1 MHDFPA
7 CTSNGRR
14 DDRAPSW
21 TKCLVMFYQ
30 SGLLVM
36 LASYCLAFS
45 HYRAI
50 ANGIK
55 GMMAEL
61 VFLVVGIA
69 AHLPSIWTTLPLRF
83 ARMDAR
89 SSGRDGTFV
98 FTWRSFSP
106 CGALLQ
112 IGRPPGA
119 WTTHVKELVVLSMC
133 FCLGRCIGML
143 GQVLYVLR
151 FSL

>member
-50 ANGIK
+50 ANGIQ

-61 VFLVVGIA
+61 VFLGVGIA
-69 AHLPSIWTTLPLRF
+69 AHLPGIWTTLPLKF

-89 SSGRDGTFV
+89 SPGRDGTFV
-98 FTWRSFSP
+98 LPWRSCSP
-106 CGALLQ
+106 CDAFLR
-112 IGRPPGA
+112 IGRPPGTR
-119 WTTHVKELVVLSMC
+119 TTHVKELVVLSMC
-133 FCLGRCIGML
+133 FCLGRFIGML
-143 GQVLYVLR
+143 GQVLYALR
-151 FSL
+151 FAL